1 MKKIVAVCWFSC
13 LVIAAQ
19 AQEASTTQVPA
30 KLSHKE
36 AVQIAVK
43 NNFTL
48 NREKNNLIQA
58 QAYKTNSIA
67 NLAPSVSGTLGVLRI
82 DGNSFNQNEGKVEN
96 GIRDNVYGSID
107 ANFTIF
113 NGFNRINT
121 MRSSNDQL
129 HAQEN
134 FVRRT
139 EQQVIAD
146 VSSQY
151 LQVLLDQELMKI
163 AERNIELLKAQLDQ
177 IKGQV
182 ELGSKAE
189 VDGITQDALVKGAEL
204 AFLRA
209 RVTLRNDKA
218 TLSTTMLIDA
228 ALDFTLEEPVWDAN
242 FTASLDQNLEDL
254 YAKAK
259 VSRADLQQALY
270 AENAAENSVRA
281 SRGMYYPSIVAFG
294 SYGSAY
300 NKLQGSDAR
309 GFRDQFFT
317 DNTQFRYG
325 VELRIPIFSNFNS
338 RYSVVRSKVL
348 LNNASL
354 AKSNIENT
362 VKNDVLRSYQN
373 FQDAIAAYKAAEVQ
387 VQAMEL
393 SHSLEKE
400 RYDLGI
406 TDLVQYT
413 TANQNYVKA
422 QGDFA
427 QAKYTLSFQKILLDH
442 AVGTLKL
449 EDIP

>member
-1 MKKIVAVCWFSC
+1 MKRIVAVCWFSC

-19 AQEASTTQVPA
+19 AQEASTTQVPTS
-30 KLSHKE
+30 LSHRE
-36 AVQIAVK
+36 AVRIAVK

-48 NREKNNLIQA
+48 NREKNNLIQS
-58 QAYKTNSIA
+58 QAYKTNTIA
-67 NLAPSVSGTLGVLRI
+67 NLAPSVSGTLTALRI

-96 GIRDNVYGSID
+96 GIRDNLYGSID
-107 ANFTIF
+107 ANITIF

-121 MRSSNDQL
+121 IRASTDL
-129 HAQEN
+129 LRAQTN
-134 FVRRT
+134 YVKRT

-163 AERNIELLKAQLDQ
+163 AERNIDLLKTQLEQ

-182 ELGSKAE
+182 DLGSKAE

-204 AFLRA
+204 TFLRA
-209 RVTLRNDKA
+209 RVTMRNDKA
-218 TLSTTMLIDA
+218 TLSATMLIDA
-228 ALDFTLEEPVWDAN
+228 AVDYTLEEPVWDAN
-242 FTASLDQNLEDL
+242 FTAALNENLEDL

-259 VSRADLQQALY
+259 ANRADYQQAIY
-270 AENAAENSVRA
+270 TESAAQNMVRA
-281 SRGMYYPSIVAFG
+281 TRGNYYPSLVAF
-294 SYGSAY
+294 STYGSAY
-300 NKLQGSDAR
+300 NKLQGADAR
-309 GFRDQFFT
+309 GFRDQFLT
-317 DNTQFRYG
+317 DNTYLRYG
-325 VELRIPIFSNFNS
+325 LELRIPIFNNFNN
-338 RYSVVRSKVL
+338 RYSVVQSKVL
-348 LNNASL
+348 YNNASL

-362 VKNDVLRSYQN
+362 VKNDVLRRYQN
-373 FQDAIAAYKAAEVQ
+373 FQDAIAAYKAAETQ
-387 VQAMEL
+387 LQAMEL

>member
-1 MKKIVAVCWFSC
+1 MKRIVAICWFSC
-13 LVIAAQ
+13 LVIAAR
-19 AQEASTTQVPA
+19 AQETSTTQVPT

-48 NREKNNLIQA
+48 NREKNNLVQSQA
-58 QAYKTNSIA
+58 LKANAIA
-67 NLAPSVSGTLGVLRI
+67 NLAPSVSGTLGLLRI
-82 DGNSFNQNEGKVEN
+82 DGNSFNQNEGRVEN

-107 ANFTIF
+107 ANFTVF
-113 NGFNRINT
+113 NGFNRINN
-121 MRSSNDQL
+121 MRASNDL
-129 HAQEN
+129 LRAQAN
-134 FVRRT
+134 YVKRT

-163 AERNIELLKAQLDQ
+163 AERNIELLKTQLEQ

-218 TLSTTMLIDA
+218 TLSATMLIDA
-228 ALDFTLEEPVWDAN
+228 TVEYTLEEPVLDTD
-242 FTASLDQNLEDL
+242 FTAALDQNLDDL

-259 VSRADLQQALY
+259 ANRADYQQAIY
-270 AENAAENSVRA
+270 AESAARNMVRA
-281 SRGMYYPSIVAFG
+281 NRGSYYPSIVAFG

-317 DNTQFRYG
+317 DNTQMRYG
-325 VELRIPIFSNFNS
+325 VELRIPIFNNFNS
-338 RYSVVRSKVL
+338 RYSVVQSKVTY
-348 LNNASL
+348 NNASL

-362 VKNDVLRSYQN
+362 VKNDVLRRYQN
-373 FQDAIAAYKAAEVQ
+373 FQDAIAAYKSAEVQ
-387 VQAMEL
+387 LQAMEL

-413 TANQNYVKA
+413 QANQNYVKA